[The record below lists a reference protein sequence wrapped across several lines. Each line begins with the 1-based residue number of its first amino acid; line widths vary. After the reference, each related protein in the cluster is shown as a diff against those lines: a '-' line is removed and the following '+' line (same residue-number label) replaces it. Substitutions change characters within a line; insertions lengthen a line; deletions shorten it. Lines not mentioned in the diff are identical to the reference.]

1 MVLQKELTRRFEKV
15 LQPTCDSFDPIFV
28 TATFLDP
35 RYRLLMTAQQVTAAK
50 AHLLHECCHLDEERA
65 LTETEKVDDAEEPPY
80 KRFKYLSSVLN
91 ERLKEQGK
99 TQISQQYQPEHEE
112 LERYL
117 IARENEDP
125 LDFWTT
131 NQNICT

>member
-1 MVLQKELTRRFEKV
+1 
-15 LQPTCDSFDPIFV
+15 
-28 TATFLDP
+28 
-35 RYRLLMTAQQVTAAK
+35 MTAQQVTVAK
-50 AHLLHECCHLDEERA
+50 AHLLHECCHLDEDRA

>member
-1 MVLQKELTRRFEKV
+1 M
-15 LQPTCDSFDPIFV
+15 
-28 TATFLDP
+28 
-35 RYRLLMTAQQVTAAK
+35 
-50 AHLLHECCHLDEERA
+50 DEESA

-99 TQISQQYQPEHEE
+99 TQISQQSQPDHEE

-117 IARENEDP
+117 SEPIARENEDP

-131 NQNICT
+131 NQNKYPHLAPVAFDMLVIPASSAPVERVFSTAGVITSRRRNRLQDKHLEREVLIKKNRKYL

>member
-1 MVLQKELTRRFEKV
+1 M
-15 LQPTCDSFDPIFV
+15 
-28 TATFLDP
+28 
-35 RYRLLMTAQQVTAAK
+35 
-50 AHLLHECCHLDEERA
+50 DEESA

-99 TQISQQYQPEHEE
+99 TQISQQSQPDHEE

-117 IARENEDP
+117 SEPIARENEDP

-131 NQNICT
+131 NQNKYPHQIRIGSKVPQLTRTKTIRTLLY